1 MNAGMSNAARWLGAV
16 AALALSALAGVAYAQ
31 APADFYKGRTIR
43 VIVSATAGG
52 GYDLR
57 ARLLAR
63 HMAKY
68 VPGAPNIV
76 VENMPGGGSVVAM
89 NYAYNVAPRDG
100 TAICMFQRSIFT
112 TPLLTPQGVKF
123 DLARF
128 NWLGNIGAENGVVAL
143 WRDAPART
151 TEELLQK
158 EVIIGMP
165 GATVIPTV
173 FNAIIGTK
181 FKIINGYPGQAEIIA
196 AMERGEVQGVGEWSW
211 SDLKT
216 TRGDWLRDKK
226 INLLLQIATVKSKE
240 LPDVPLAQQFAKS
253 EEDRKILD
261 IFTSQRQLAFP
272 LVIPPE
278 TPADRVKT
286 LREAF
291 MKTATDPDYIAE
303 MQKIGGEVD
312 FTSGEQATEF
322 VQKTFGEISPM
333 IVARINTFGI
343 RQ

>member
-1 MNAGMSNAARWLGAV
+1 MLKRHFLFGSAALGAV
-16 AALALSALAGVAYAQ
+16 TFVGGGRSFAQ
-31 APADFYKGRTIR
+31 APADFHKGKTIR
-43 VIVSATAGG
+43 LIVSTTAGG

-63 HMAKY
+63 YMGKY
-68 VPGAPNIV
+68 IPGSPAFV

-123 DLARF
+123 DLAKF
-128 NWLGNIGAENGVVAL
+128 NWLGNIGAEAGVVAV
-143 WRDAPART
+143 WHNAPAQK
-151 TEELLQK
+151 TEDLFSR
-158 EVIIGMP
+158 EVIVGMP

-173 FNAIIGTK
+173 FNALIGTK
-181 FKIINGYPGQAEIIA
+181 FKIINGYPGQAEIITA
-196 AMERGEVQGVGEWSW
+196 LERGEVQGVGEWSW
-211 SDLKT
+211 SDIKA
-216 TRGDWLRDKK
+216 TRSEWMREGK
-226 INLLLQIATVKSKE
+226 IRLLLQIATTKAKD
-240 LPDVPLAQQFAKS
+240 LPNVPLAQEFAKS

-278 TPADRVKT
+278 TPADRVKV

-291 MKTATDPDYIAE
+291 MKVAGDPDYIAE
-303 MQKIGGEVD
+303 MDKLKAEVD

-322 VQKTFGEISPM
+322 VQKTFGTLSPQLA
-333 IVARINTFGI
+333 ARINTFGI
-343 RQ
+343 R